1 MDRMVRSN
9 VMKFEYRGHTI
20 EVTVNREAEIWMAVV
35 LIMPSIDN
43 SSYSAWRT
51 TIGVWGCSNEAE
63 AEAAGLRRGK
73 EWLS

>member
-1 MDRMVRSN
+1 
-9 VMKFEYRGHTI
+9 MKVEYRGHTI
-20 EVTVNREAEIWMAVV
+20 EVSVNREEEIWMAVV
-35 LIMPSIDN
+35 LIKPSPDN

-51 TIGVWGCSNEAE
+51 TIGVWGCGSEAE